1 MRVRGSRRS
10 AGHDHRLSPQRS
22 TYGTNGAVVEVVG
35 EAANRPEAV
44 ELCHRLGPDVVL
56 MDVRMPVMDGIE
68 ATRRL
73 AEAAPSPRT
82 LILTT
87 FDQDENVHRAL
98 EAGAC
103 GFLLKDAGRE
113 RLIDAIETVARGEAG
128 LRDRVQAVVPAYE
141 TGLVRP
147 GSTE

>member
-1 MRVRGSRRS
+1 
-10 AGHDHRLSPQRS
+10 
-22 TYGTNGAVVEVVG
+22 VEVVG